1 MSSMKQEA
9 RMSEELSDDTQLVV
23 TVRDLKRFLVTAIQA
38 VAEGREPFT
47 FKFLDSAIGP
57 IKTVA
62 KN

>member
-1 MSSMKQEA
+1 
-9 RMSEELSDDTQLVV
+9 
-23 TVRDLKRFLVTAIQA
+23 